1 MKKIRY
7 LLVALAC
14 AIFMSASA
22 HWQWID
28 KDGKKVFS
36 DLAPPAD
43 VPEKNILERPVDR
56 VKTTSVVEISSPVS
70 SAVPQSAASA
80 IKLSG
85 VDKDLAERKA
95 KAEEAE
101 AAKRKASDEKIAK
114 AKVENCARTKQA
126 KSSYES
132 GMRIARTNEK
142 GEREILDDAARA
154 SELKRIHAIIDSDCQ

>member
-7 LLVALAC
+7 LLLALAC
-14 AIFMSASA
+14 AISVSASA

-43 VPEKNILERPVDR
+43 VPEKNILERPADR
-56 VKTTSVVEISSPVS
+56 VKTTSAAEISSPAS
-70 SAVPQSAASA
+70 AAVPQSAASA
-80 IKLSG
+80 IRLSG

-95 KAEEAE
+95 KAEEVE
-101 AAKRKASDEKIAK
+101 AAKRKVSDEKVAK

-126 KSSYES
+126 RASYES

-154 SELKRIHAIIDSDCQ
+154 SELKRIQSIIDSDCR

>member
-1 MKKIRY
+1 
-7 LLVALAC
+7 
-14 AIFMSASA
+14 MSATA

-28 KDGKKVFS
+28 KDGQKVFS

-43 VPEKNILERPVDR
+43 VPEKNILKRPVDR
-56 VKTTSVVEISSPVS
+56 FKTTSAAEISSPTS
-70 SAVPQSAASA
+70 PAMPQSAASA

-85 VDKDLAERKA
+85 VDKELADKKL

-101 AAKRKASDEKIAK
+101 SAKRKASDEQVLK
-114 AKVENCARTKQA
+114 AKVENCARSKQA
-126 KSSYES
+126 RSSYES

-154 SELKRIHAIIDSDCQ
+154 SELKRIQAIINSDCQ